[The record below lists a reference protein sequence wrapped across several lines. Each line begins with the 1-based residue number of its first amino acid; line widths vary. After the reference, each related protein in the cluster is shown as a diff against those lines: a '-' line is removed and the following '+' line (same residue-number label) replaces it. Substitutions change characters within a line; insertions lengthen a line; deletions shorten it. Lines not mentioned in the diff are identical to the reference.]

1 MITFIII
8 SEYANGANF
17 DASDKVKER
26 ISKKW
31 ANVPIAARE
40 INKSHWDKDNH
51 VQKKGT
57 IKEITI
63 APVKPVKIK
72 VIKGL
77 SIADSFRVLIT

>member
-8 SEYANGANF
+8 SEYANGANL
-17 DASDKVKER
+17 DASAKVKER

-40 INKSHWDKDNH
+40 INKNHWYKESH

-57 IKEITI
+57 RIEITN
-63 APVKPVKIK
+63 APVKPVNIR

-77 SIADSFRVLIT
+77 SIEDSFLVLIT

>member
-17 DASDKVKER
+17 DASAKDKER

-31 ANVPIAARE
+31 AKVPTAARE
-40 INKSHWDKDNH
+40 INKSHWDKESH

-57 IKEITI
+57 RSEITS
-63 APVKPVKIK
+63 APVKPVNIK
-72 VIKGL
+72 VIIGL
-77 SIADSFRVLIT
+77 SIEDSFLVLIT